1 MKNNVLLPVG
11 VALFLIFQG
20 CTKRGLSPFPG
31 NTVDYCSIQSLTFVN
46 GYNSLSGY
54 EQDTVT
60 FVYDALGRPIRG
72 NRPINTDEPPGYLFR
87 YDDQGRLQDF
97 IGTYQNGAAEFWT
110 RYFYDDGN
118 RTVRDTTYT
127 LAAQYVSWPPVYYGF
142 EEPAVKHYDQSGRI
156 VSKTGSINEM
166 INGVDSAVI
175 VSTQNFAYDRQ
186 GNVEG
191 GGDYDNKI
199 NIHRTNWVW
208 QFIDDQYSTNNPY
221 QAQQYNDYG
230 LPTEINYIVV
240 NSPGVSVLFN
250 LNYPQSVVHYSC
262 DAPGGPSQKGR

>member
-1 MKNNVLLPVG
+1 MKNNVLLPIG
-11 VALFLIFQG
+11 VALLFIFQG

-31 NTVDYCSIQSLTFVN
+31 NTVDYCSIQSLTFL
-46 GYNSLSGY
+46 NSLN
-54 EQDTVT
+54 QDTVS
-60 FVYDALGRPIRG
+60 FVYDVLGRPIRG
-72 NRPINTDEPPGYLFR
+72 NRPINSGEPPGYLFR

-127 LAAQYVSWPPVYYGF
+127 LAAQYVSWPPIYYGS
-142 EEPAVKHYDQSGRI
+142 EEPAVKHYDELGRI
-156 VSKTGSINEM
+156 VSRTSSINE
-166 INGVDSAVI
+166 IIDGIDSAII
-175 VSTQNFAYDRQ
+175 VSTQNFTYDRQ

-191 GGDYDNKI
+191 GGGYDNKI

-221 QAQQYNDYG
+221 QAQQYNNYG
-230 LPTEINYIVV
+230 LPTEINYTGV